1 MTCWS
6 FWRRCSIVSIYCWW
20 QLGFCLVT
28 LPMLSENT
36 NSTPA
41 YVRVCSLVHD
51 AFAIVR
57 RLQATPHIQIPSGKT
72 FQDLTLADVWSTMR
86 EASLSGLD
94 VPTCGSVLGRS
105 SAYFVPLLSAMKL
118 FTRGPNRRRK
128 GDETPPR
135 YAATRLLIVHETQ
148 WRRCLCMER
157 NLCPMCRQ
165 AELMMQGIKVSL

>member
-1 MTCWS
+1 MDCALWHFHCFVRMPS
-6 FWRRCSIVSIYCWW
+6 SRLSVFYIVHN
-20 QLGFCLVT
+20 
-28 LPMLSENT
+28 P
-36 NSTPA
+36 
-41 YVRVCSLVHD
+41 
-51 AFAIVR
+51 FAIVR

-94 VPTCGSVLGRS
+94 VPTFRSVLGRS

-135 YAATRLLIVHETQ
+135 YVAKRLLVVHETEISS
-148 WRRCLCMER
+148 CPCMER
-157 NLCPMCRQ
+157 SLCSICRQ